1 MCGTSVL
8 ADLFRRRLQHRVGK
22 IREERCVSSVHDVRL
37 VHHLLFPIL
46 GPVLQFSLHPILP
59 VPLPFKISSSG
70 STSLQRTPQRLELS
84 FAIFLRSDRPCAFP
98 RAVQSIYRF
107 KFQRLATAALQEAEQ
122 HHSEGASGNSEG
134 GNGNAEEPRSRAEE
148 TQSRAEEA
156 GVEGRER
163 EDEDVENDNS
173 QQRARSGRR
182 DGEKKRRES
191 GEG

>member
-1 MCGTSVL
+1 MISRKHAEVL
-8 ADLFRRRLQHRVGK
+8 FQPGDAKWIVRDLNSTNGV
-22 IREERCVSSVHDVRL
+22 L
-37 VHHLLFPIL
+37 VN
-46 GPVLQFSLHPILP
+46 GV
-59 VPLPFKISSSG
+59 KIS
-70 STSLQRTPQRLELS
+70 THELQDGDQIS
-84 FAIFLRSDRPCAFP
+84 FGGGCNIALGKFVKK
-98 RAVQSIYRF
+98 VQSIYRF

-191 GEG
+191 GEGQSLTQKLEEEGEGGGGEERERGRERC